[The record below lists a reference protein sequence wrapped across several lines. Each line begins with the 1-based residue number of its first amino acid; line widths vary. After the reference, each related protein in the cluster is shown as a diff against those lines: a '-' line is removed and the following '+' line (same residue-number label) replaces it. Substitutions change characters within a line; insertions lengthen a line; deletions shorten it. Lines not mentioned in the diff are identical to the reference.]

1 MADKEIDEAARQQL
15 GSIYQHARK
24 AMIAV
29 AVLSAV
35 LNVLLLSGSLYMML
49 VYDMVLPSRSVPT
62 LTGLAIL
69 VVIAYLFQGVLDF
82 IRGRLLIHFS
92 AAVDVDLNRE
102 IHGLINILSRTQSNM
117 DGLQPTRDLD
127 QIRSFLSGPGPSAFV
142 DLPWILFFVGILFLL
157 HPYLGITVLI
167 GGVILIFLTYL
178 TERLTSGRAQQL
190 SQYNSARMLRADIT
204 RRHSEEITAMGMEGR
219 MEDRWVQANSQFL
232 AGTEKLS
239 GISSTMSNITKMLRM
254 ALQSGVLTVGAL
266 LVMAEQASGGVIFA
280 SSILASRA
288 LAPVEGVIANW
299 RGFVGARQAW
309 ARLKKL
315 IVMMPRN
322 SATDILPPP
331 HENITA
337 EKLTLGPPG
346 TGRATVQD
354 VSFGLRAGQSMA
366 ILGPSGCGKSTLVR
380 GLTGIWPKADGSIR
394 LDGAD
399 LEQRPPEILGRHIG
413 YLPQNVELIAGTVA
427 ENIARFDPNAK
438 SEDVIA
444 AARLAGVH
452 DMILH
457 LPDGY
462 NSQVGNDG
470 RALSGGQRQRIGL
483 ARALYG
489 DPFLIVLDEPNSN
502 LDSAGEE
509 ALGNAITSACARGAI
524 VIAVAHRPSLLES
537 VELILLMKAGRA
549 IAFGPKEK
557 LMPALIAGRPNGNGG
572 SKPQKDAPPAK
583 SEA

>member
-1 MADKEIDEAARQQL
+1 
-15 GSIYQHARK
+15 
-24 AMIAV
+24 
-29 AVLSAV
+29 
-35 LNVLLLSGSLYMML
+35 
-49 VYDMVLPSRSVPT
+49 
-62 LTGLAIL
+62 
-69 VVIAYLFQGVLDF
+69 
-82 IRGRLLIHFS
+82 
-92 AAVDVDLNRE
+92 
-102 IHGLINILSRTQSNM
+102 
-117 DGLQPTRDLD
+117 
-127 QIRSFLSGPGPSAFV
+127 
-142 DLPWILFFVGILFLL
+142 
-157 HPYLGITVLI
+157 
-167 GGVILIFLTYL
+167 
-178 TERLTSGRAQQL
+178 
-190 SQYNSARMLRADIT
+190 
-204 RRHSEEITAMGMEGR
+204 MGMEGR